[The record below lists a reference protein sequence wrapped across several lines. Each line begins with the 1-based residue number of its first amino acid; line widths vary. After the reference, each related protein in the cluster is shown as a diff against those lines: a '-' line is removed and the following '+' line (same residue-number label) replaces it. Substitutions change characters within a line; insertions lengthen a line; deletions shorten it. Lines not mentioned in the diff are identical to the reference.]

1 MTWWK
6 ANEGK
11 VWVGGDIQIRRQYL
25 RLVSQFIAQLRPQ
38 FSPTI
43 ISLFS
48 HHYPNSSP
56 LICHLLYKQY
66 MSNVF
71 HASWGKFDGRATE
84 PIMFILFSFHRHRIS
99 FDPPSLPFQSFYAP
113 PFSCWMEAA
122 ASLTLISPLSST
134 FAEQH
139 CPLSTSAA
147 LEHFT
152 KRNLIFFALC
162 FLSVVSTVKRASV
175 WYVFFLLEWFFTI
188 FLCFVGF
195 AKLSV
200 WVGGWRKCNSSEA
213 IYFAIH
219 QLLKA
224 TQSIESI
231 YFTHPP
237 FRPLNLRRVAANFFI
252 YFINNI
258 FKTIY
263 EGPKKVAMYQSEQ

>member
-84 PIMFILFSFHRHRIS
+84 PIMSILFPFHCRRIS
-99 FDPPSLPFQSFYAP
+99 FVPPSTLPFQSFYAP
-113 PFSCWMEAA
+113 PPFSCWMEAT

-152 KRNLIFFALC
+152 KRNFNSFLCTLLPFCYANSLC
-162 FLSVVSTVKRASV
+162 FFCSN
-175 WYVFFLLEWFFTI
+175 
-188 FLCFVGF
+188 GF
-195 AKLSV
+195 SRSFCVL
-200 WVGGWRKCNSSEA
+200 
-213 IYFAIH
+213 
-219 QLLKA
+219 
-224 TQSIESI
+224 
-231 YFTHPP
+231 
-237 FRPLNLRRVAANFFI
+237 
-252 YFINNI
+252 
-258 FKTIY
+258 
-263 EGPKKVAMYQSEQ
+263 

>member
-84 PIMFILFSFHRHRIS
+84 PIMSILFPFHCRRIS
-99 FDPPSLPFQSFYAP
+99 FDPPSTLPFQSFYAPPPPPP

-175 WYVFFLLEWFFTI
+175 WYVFFCLN
-188 FLCFVGF
+188 GF
-195 AKLSV
+195 SRSFCVL
-200 WVGGWRKCNSSEA
+200 
-213 IYFAIH
+213 
-219 QLLKA
+219 
-224 TQSIESI
+224 
-231 YFTHPP
+231 
-237 FRPLNLRRVAANFFI
+237 
-252 YFINNI
+252 
-258 FKTIY
+258 
-263 EGPKKVAMYQSEQ
+263 